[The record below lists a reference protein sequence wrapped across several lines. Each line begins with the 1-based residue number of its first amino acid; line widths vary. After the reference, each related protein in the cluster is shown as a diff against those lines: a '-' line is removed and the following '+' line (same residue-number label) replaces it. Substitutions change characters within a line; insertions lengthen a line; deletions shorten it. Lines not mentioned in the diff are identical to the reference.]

1 MDFRPTETQVLIA
14 DTMASLV
21 GDHLQRMRGASGIDR
36 AEISE
41 SLWLEL
47 AGLGL
52 LAAEIQEVDG
62 GSGGSFEDLAII
74 LQWLGRAGG
83 AGAMVPV
90 VVMATALIS
99 RFGTV
104 AQKATLSAITAGRS
118 RVVPAG
124 FGSFGNTAAVDHPAV
139 AAATAGD
146 SGWILTGQIP
156 MVPGGDV
163 ADAFIV
169 AAVTASGP
177 TLFVLPAG
185 TPGLSIQ
192 PLKLY
197 DGTGA
202 AHLDLQPCR
211 LPDEARL
218 GGEGAAGPAIDW
230 AVDRAHAAFANEA
243 IGLMQALCDLT
254 LDHIRTRKQ
263 FGQIL
268 GSFQVVQHRMVDMRI
283 ELELARSMA
292 ILATVAADDPDD
304 RRRARDISAA
314 RAAVGKASRIVGQSA
329 IQLHGAIALT
339 RDYPAGTYVKRLTL
353 IERTFGDTDGHLAR
367 FARLS

>member
-14 DTMASLV
+14 DTMESLV
-21 GDHLQRMRGASGIDR
+21 GDHLQRTQGTSRIDR
-36 AEISE
+36 AETSE
-41 SLWLEL
+41 SLWTDL
-47 AGLGL
+47 AGMGL
-52 LAAEIQEVDG
+52 LGAEIEEADG

-74 LQWLGRAGG
+74 LQGLGRAGG

-90 VVMATALIS
+90 VVMATALIA
-99 RFGTV
+99 RFGTP
-104 AQKATLSAITAGRS
+104 AQKETLSAIAAGRS

-124 FGSFGNTAAVDHPAV
+124 FGAFGNTGADERPAS
-139 AAATAGD
+139 ATRGD
-146 SGWILTGQIP
+146 GDWTLTGRVVR
-156 MVPGGDV
+156 VPGGDV
-163 ADAFIV
+163 VDAFIV
-169 AAVTASGP
+169 AAVTAAGP
-177 TLFVLPAG
+177 TLFVLPAS
-185 TPGLSIQ
+185 TPGLTIQ
-192 PLKLY
+192 RLKLY
-197 DGTGA
+197 DGAGA
-202 AHLDLQPCR
+202 AHLEMQACR

-218 GGEGAAGPAIDW
+218 GGEGTAGPAIDW

-254 LDHIRTRKQ
+254 LGHLKTRKQ

-292 ILATVAADDPDD
+292 ILATVAADNPDD

-314 RAAVGKASRIVGQSA
+314 RAAIGKASRIVGQSA

-339 RDYPAGTYVKRLTL
+339 QDYPAGTYVKRLTL
-353 IERTFGDTDGHLAR
+353 IERMYGDTDWHVAR
-367 FARLS
+367 FARLA